1 MFSCSDVK
9 MAFYFAIKISLLAI
23 TLKAINETRA
33 EFSKKYI
40 FQIKIVDNFKWR
52 LKSDF

>member
-9 MAFYFAIKISLLAI
+9 IAFCFAIKISLLAI
-23 TLKAINETRA
+23 TLIAINDTRP
-33 EFSKKYI
+33 EFFNKHI

-52 LKSDF
+52 LKNVF